1 MKKSFVPLFI
11 LLATVI
17 LLSAC
22 SPKAEQPV
30 AQAAAVE
37 ANDLIV
43 EGRIYPANSLAQSF
57 NIPGEV
63 AEVLV
68 KDGDIVE
75 AGQVLARLA
84 GSPEQQAALA
94 RARQEV
100 LAAEQALDEM
110 EAAADLN
117 RAQAKL
123 ALITAEE
130 ELELAQDRYDA
141 DDSDEKKA
149 ALDEALAKFAQ
160 AEQRSQE
167 LALNGGVDPDQ
178 HDALIAQ
185 YIAAKASLVSVEAA
199 LAAHELKSSLA
210 GTVVD
215 LTLQVGEKVTAGQP
229 VITVADFSQWL
240 VKTDNL
246 TEMDVVAVV
255 VGQQVE
261 VVLDAMPDM
270 TLSGEVTHINSV
282 YEEKR
287 GDITYTVTAMLKQTE
302 PRIRWGMT
310 AAVQFIP

>member
-185 YIAAKASLVSVEAA
+185 YASAKASLVSVEAA